1 MAEILKHNVD
11 EVVANEGSRKSV
23 PVTIVTG
30 FLGSGKTTLLNYILT
45 AKHGKRI
52 AVIENEF
59 GDEIGVESLIAKDG
73 ANGEWFDEFFSLGNG
88 CICCS
93 VKDDLVNTLERLLER
108 KDKFDYILIE
118 TTGMANPG
126 PLASTFWLDE
136 ELESQMHLDGVITI
150 VDSKN
155 ILRRIS
161 EKAKK
166 SGKACNEATL
176 QIAYAD
182 ILMMN
187 KLDLVPKASDV
198 ENVVRE
204 IRQINSIAS
213 IYKTVKSQIDLDLIL
228 NVKAFHA
235 KKVKEHALTDHSDHS
250 HPHDHSTHEHSTANS
265 DGSNTHSHSN
275 HCNVKTVT
283 LVSKV
288 PVDLSTFNQWL
299 GETIWVE
306 PEDDSDEEML
316 GEPTSEGHGLSTSS
330 PSGSEPESIVSKRV
344 PQIFRM
350 KGIVSVSNDDKKY
363 ILQAVNDLFECEPL
377 QDEKEGFWGKDEER
391 VTRVVVIGRF
401 LDSLKPYNASFS
413 VLKKA

>member
-1 MAEILKHNVD
+1 M
-11 EVVANEGSRKSV
+11 
-23 PVTIVTG
+23 
-30 FLGSGKTTLLNYILT
+30 
-45 AKHGKRI
+45 
-52 AVIENEF
+52 
-59 GDEIGVESLIAKDG
+59 
-73 ANGEWFDEFFSLGNG
+73 
-88 CICCS
+88 
-93 VKDDLVNTLERLLER
+93 ER

-275 HCNVKTVT
+275 HSNVKTVT

-401 LDSLKPYNASFS
+401 LDSLNLTTLPS
-413 VLKKA
+413 LC

>member
-1 MAEILKHNVD
+1 MKNSVD
-11 EVVANEGSRKSV
+11 KAITEEGSRKSV

-126 PLASTFWLDE
+126 PLASTFWLDD

-155 ILRRIS
+155 ILRRVS

-187 KLDLVPKASDV
+187 KMDLVPEASDV
-198 ENVVRE
+198 ENVVHE

-213 IYKTVKSQIDLDLIL
+213 IYKTVKSEIDLDLIL

-235 KKVKEHALTDHSDHS
+235 KKVKEHALTDHSDHD
-250 HPHDHSTHEHSTANS
+250 HAHDHPIQEHSTANAE
-265 DGSNTHSHSN
+265 GSNTSSHSHHS
-275 HCNVKTVT
+275 NVKTVT
-283 LVSKV
+283 LVSRE
-288 PVDLSTFNQWL
+288 PIDLPAFNQWL
-299 GETIWVE
+299 GETIWME
-306 PEDDSDEEML
+306 PDDDSDEEMS
-316 GEPTSEGHGLSTSS
+316 GETNSEGHGPGIASTSES
-330 PSGSEPESIVSKRV
+330 VPESNVSKRV

-350 KGIVSVSNDDKKY
+350 KGIVSVVNDDRKY

-377 QDEKEGFWGKDEER
+377 QDNKEGFWSKDEER

-413 VLKKA
+413 VLKRA